1 MHWAT
6 RKHNISEGA
15 LNMPVNDD
23 ILKVAEA
30 AEKAFHRYQI
40 VTLKW
45 DDYEYLA
52 VKDTQAGG
60 IICTEPVRFVA
71 YPECVF
77 LEPEDEHGRTYLETI
92 CKALN
97 NEH

>member
-6 RKHNISEGA
+6 RKHNISEEE
-15 LNMPVNDD
+15 LNMPVNGAAA
-23 ILKVAEA
+23 IAEA

-45 DDYEYLA
+45 DDNEYLA
-52 VKDTQAGG
+52 VKDTQSGG
-60 IICTEPVRFVA
+60 IICTEHVRFVA

>member
-1 MHWAT
+1 MHWT
-6 RKHNISEGA
+6 THRYNISEGA
-15 LNMPVNDD
+15 LNMPVSDD
-23 ILKVAEA
+23 ILEFAEA
-30 AEKAFHRYQI
+30 VEKAFSRYQI

-52 VKDTQAGG
+52 VKDTQTEK
-60 IICTEPVRFVA
+60 IICTEQLEFVA

-77 LEPEDEHGRTYLETI
+77 IEQVSENGRTYLETI

-97 NEH
+97 P

>member
-15 LNMPVNDD
+15 LNMPVSDD
-23 ILKVAEA
+23 ILEFTEA
-30 AEKAFHRYQI
+30 VEKAFHRYQI

-45 DDYEYLA
+45 DDNEYLA
-52 VKDTQAGG
+52 VKDTQTEK
-60 IICTEPVRFVA
+60 IICTEQLEFVA

-77 LEPEDEHGRTYLETI
+77 IEQVSENGRTYLETI

-97 NEH
+97 P